1 VRLQQQQ
8 QYTVDNFP
16 YFPARIVQELPFE
29 AVELAVRV
37 GIAQDEYFEPDLPA
51 VVKLPSLPRALYNL
65 PYIRGDPSLLAEDE
79 GGVRGKLLI
88 LVFWRPNYKPSTQAM
103 SLFNDIQERFPQCVH
118 VLGIIEP
125 MYENQLSN
133 AGAATPRNVVVD
145 SASRVAKELG
155 VNLAPS
161 STGLPAA
168 FFCLPGRSTSSGVI
182 AAGAEGEDCHKVM
195 FALDSRRVVSKNTG
209 RALSAML
216 TAFGGYCTDRE
227 RQEGLIECA
236 REVGAMDGWSM
247 PSWANE
253 DQWARIQE
261 DKVGGENTAANV
273 LACKRGVYSSQASL
287 AVNMPPP
294 APTASPDNVN
304 NNNYETTE
312 YKQSGGPLPVGDANA
327 AAASGGLSGMLVGG
341 IMYMLG
347 GSDAPKAAAA
357 AAAPSSSSVP
367 SDSST
372 SGGVPSYATRGAE
385 YSQEQLYA
393 LQQQRDK
400 LAELAKGMNEGEY
413 EEEEGEEGIVTTE
426 TSELEPEVQVH
437 FEVVQSMLQ
446 SCVER
451 EGEGEGEGPLRLLL
465 DAARGDERLLGVSA
479 SPETPG
485 YGDNSDRR
493 QMDRRE
499 YLARYASMWSLL
511 DSMVHAA
518 GPNSST
524 EAGPGHFLPMLH
536 HRMSA
541 SPPVRTRTASAST
554 GGRAGA
560 GKSNVGAY
568 ELQSLSLS
576 GGSLHALQYEE
587 LELVLNK
594 YGYTVSDCDDDPS
607 VCAAAVDDW
616 LRDHAPGGA
625 SPQGSPRLSLAN
637 PGAADVSSISNNKAG
652 VSFVSTPGGGAGGP
666 LGEKEPRWD
675 YVYRSLR
682 LGLYAQALE
691 EVSTAAA
698 ALPPSSSGDSSRG
711 GKSSHSRG
719 YRSQTVAGRAREKA
733 REAANR
739 EVHLVHCV
747 CRILKGLAAN
757 SPAVGGSSSSN
768 TSGSSSGSSNSNN
781 PGATPGPGGMRGR
794 SAGGGTP
801 GGWGASRGKGGDS
814 DLTSDAVVEAVTSVR
829 EYYLHHCHSQQRQEA
844 EQSYNRTHDTHHH
857 HHHHHHH
864 GAGAGGES
872 ALEPHKE
879 ALVLLLGFFEHASVM
894 GQLRRLALTDG
905 NNANPG
911 QDVLWASLFQMHYS
925 RRFLELQED
934 GYQPSSPYEEELLCC
949 LGPTGLYEE
958 LMVKGGLDAANQAAS
973 ASGSSSSSASVGG
986 GDNSFMMSP
995 ASNAITAGGS
1005 TPYAHSYSVGAGT
1018 PYASAVATVSG
1029 DTSGAGAAGRLDPTD
1044 VFAQVR
1050 VLLCCQQF
1058 SAAVSHLAGA
1068 GEVVPAVHLAAV
1080 LLYYGLLHSQEPL
1093 LRRVGADDF
1102 PSDSTV
1108 ASLIQS
1114 YAFPPVY
1121 PFVSLAYVLLLV
1133 LPQQVPSLRFHSPGW
1148 VSASATSSSFSSNT
1162 LVVGGGST
1170 TTEAFPAPLL
1180 LEDISSFA
1188 HALEALFVQVGG
1200 GTQSPAVVTELV
1212 EVMADLYFP
1221 RTGEADGAGS
1231 ARETLATVLSII
1243 AQRAVG
1249 VHKRVGEA
1257 MFYYSLAEQ
1266 YRPGTGSNMNTGDDG
1281 QALPE
1286 ALLALLQQLVA
1297 QMQSEV
1303 RPAGAG
1309 ATESRRRVRDDARAL
1324 LGELFAFANEGG
1336 GDAQPDAPPTLLT
1349 ALAGAGDSV
1358 LLRIGSACCE
1368 LCNLETTAQF
1378 LDLCREVDDCTSSS
1392 SSSSSSGDSSGSS
1405 GLELD
1410 LLVLLEERMK
1420 PLVWHFVDPTLQ
1432 HQRDNSHGEGGSPPS
1447 SSSSVL
1453 FRELV
1458 PLPFLPAADQ
1468 HAQSALRLLSSQ
1480 SRSGAALYRDLL
1492 QHAASYLKRLLA
1504 YVRQGYGSSFTADT
1518 DRRLVD
1524 DMLQIVGRIESLS
1537 TAF

>member
-1 VRLQQQQ
+1 
-8 QYTVDNFP
+8 
-16 YFPARIVQELPFE
+16 
-29 AVELAVRV
+29 
-37 GIAQDEYFEPDLPA
+37 
-51 VVKLPSLPRALYNL
+51 
-65 PYIRGDPSLLAEDE
+65 
-79 GGVRGKLLI
+79 
-88 LVFWRPNYKPSTQAM
+88 
-103 SLFNDIQERFPQCVH
+103 
-118 VLGIIEP
+118 
-125 MYENQLSN
+125 
-133 AGAATPRNVVVD
+133 
-145 SASRVAKELG
+145 
-155 VNLAPS
+155 
-161 STGLPAA
+161 
-168 FFCLPGRSTSSGVI
+168 
-182 AAGAEGEDCHKVM
+182 
-195 FALDSRRVVSKNTG
+195 
-209 RALSAML
+209 
-216 TAFGGYCTDRE
+216 
-227 RQEGLIECA
+227 
-236 REVGAMDGWSM
+236 
-247 PSWANE
+247 
-253 DQWARIQE
+253 
-261 DKVGGENTAANV
+261 
-273 LACKRGVYSSQASL
+273 
-287 AVNMPPP
+287 
-294 APTASPDNVN
+294 
-304 NNNYETTE
+304 
-312 YKQSGGPLPVGDANA
+312 
-327 AAASGGLSGMLVGG
+327 
-341 IMYMLG
+341 
-347 GSDAPKAAAA
+347 
-357 AAAPSSSSVP
+357 
-367 SDSST
+367 
-372 SGGVPSYATRGAE
+372 
-385 YSQEQLYA
+385 
-393 LQQQRDK
+393 
-400 LAELAKGMNEGEY
+400 
-413 EEEEGEEGIVTTE
+413 
-426 TSELEPEVQVH
+426 
-437 FEVVQSMLQ
+437 
-446 SCVER
+446 
-451 EGEGEGEGPLRLLL
+451 
-465 DAARGDERLLGVSA
+465 
-479 SPETPG
+479 
-485 YGDNSDRR
+485 
-493 QMDRRE
+493 
-499 YLARYASMWSLL
+499 
-511 DSMVHAA
+511 
-518 GPNSST
+518 
-524 EAGPGHFLPMLH
+524 
-536 HRMSA
+536 
-541 SPPVRTRTASAST
+541 
-554 GGRAGA
+554 
-560 GKSNVGAY
+560 
-568 ELQSLSLS
+568 
-576 GGSLHALQYEE
+576 
-587 LELVLNK
+587 
-594 YGYTVSDCDDDPS
+594 
-607 VCAAAVDDW
+607 
-616 LRDHAPGGA
+616 
-625 SPQGSPRLSLAN
+625 
-637 PGAADVSSISNNKAG
+637 
-652 VSFVSTPGGGAGGP
+652 
-666 LGEKEPRWD
+666 
-675 YVYRSLR
+675 
-682 LGLYAQALE
+682 
-691 EVSTAAA
+691 
-698 ALPPSSSGDSSRG
+698 
-711 GKSSHSRG
+711 
-719 YRSQTVAGRAREKA
+719 
-733 REAANR
+733 
-739 EVHLVHCV
+739 VHLVNCV

-757 SPAVGGSSSSN
+757 SPAVRGSSST
-768 TSGSSSGSSNSNN
+768 TSGSSSGSSNSDN

-801 GGWGASRGKGGDS
+801 GGWGASGGKGRREGGDS

-844 EQSYNRTHDTHHH
+844 EQSYNRTHDTH

-958 LMVKGGLDAANQAAS
+958 LMVRGGLDAANQAAS
-973 ASGSSSSSASVGG
+973 ASGSSSSSASAGG

-995 ASNAITAGGS
+995 ATNSITGGGG

-1018 PYASAVATVSG
+1018 PYASAAATASG
-1029 DTSGAGAAGRLDPTD
+1029 GTSGASAAGQLDPTD

-1133 LPQQVPSLRFHSPGW
+1133 LPQQVPSLRFHSQGR
-1148 VSASATSSSFSSNT
+1148 VSASTTSSSSNAV
-1162 LVVGGGST
+1162 VVGGGST

-1188 HALEALFVQVGG
+1188 HALEALFMQVGG

-1221 RTGEADGAGS
+1221 RTGEADGVGAGS

-1257 MFYYSLAEQ
+1257 LFYYSLAEQ
-1266 YRPGTGSNMNTGDDG
+1266 YRTGTGSNMNTGDDG

-1286 ALLALLQQLVA
+1286 ALLAVLQQLVA

-1324 LGELFAFANEGG
+1324 LGELFTFANEGSGSG
-1336 GDAQPDAPPTLLT
+1336 GDAQPDAPPTLLM

-1392 SSSSSSGDSSGSS
+1392 SSGDSSGSS

-1432 HQRDNSHGEGGSPPS
+1432 HQRDNSLGEGGSPLS
-1447 SSSSVL
+1447 SPSSVL

-1458 PLPFLPAADQ
+1458 PLPLLPTADQ

-1480 SRSGAALYRDLL
+1480 SKSGATLYRDLL